1 MKKHKFFHYFSHSK
15 RGKEDRAIEPY
26 YFTVGPK
33 RPFLEGK
40 CLAFA
45 RDDKSIRVKIGG
57 THFVMRHTL
66 FLGLHLELVA
76 ACSLARLRIE
86 FCPVIGLS

>member
-1 MKKHKFFHYFSHSK
+1 M
-15 RGKEDRAIEPY
+15 AIEPY
-26 YFTVGPK
+26 SFTVGPK
-33 RPFLEGK
+33 RPFLEAK

>member
-1 MKKHKFFHYFSHSK
+1 M
-15 RGKEDRAIEPY
+15 EA
-26 YFTVGPK
+26 
-33 RPFLEGK
+33 K

-76 ACSLARLRIE
+76 AHTVNSSSEMIKALNISK
-86 FCPVIGLS
+86 FCVK

>member
-1 MKKHKFFHYFSHSK
+1 M
-15 RGKEDRAIEPY
+15 EA
-26 YFTVGPK
+26 
-33 RPFLEGK
+33 K

-76 ACSLARLRIE
+76 AAVSSFAQLLDFHKDDKGQKMTTSPCLWQAMSSELQVLGPIWRVSIYI
-86 FCPVIGLS
+86 C